1 MIDFRFGRIDIFNFN
16 PFRCTGKYTSAK
28 SHHFTGKRMDREN
41 HTSPKT
47 IPQSVVIRFVAKSG
61 FYQILFFISFLDCL
75 FGECIVTFSTVA

>member
-47 IPQSVVIRFVAKSG
+47 IPQSVVIRFVADSR
-61 FYQILFFISFLDCL
+61 FHQEFFLVAFAQCFL
-75 FGECIVTFSTVA
+75 